1 MKVNYKALLAGV
13 VVLAAGS
20 ALAATISTAGLSD
33 YLAGFNANGVQIKF
47 SAAPVGV
54 PEGGLNLFIVDDGFG
69 NPAKAGQAYVL
80 YEPTPPG
87 SALVISDIVSVKQTF
102 ANGQPTGLWG
112 IAYVS
117 DNGTPLSLT
126 DPGLLAAFGVTAFT
140 VVGSA
145 TEDRN
150 LGATIDVTPLVN
162 QANYSG
168 ATAQF
173 FSDGDSVPDGGAT
186 VALLG
191 LALAGVEGLRRR
203 VSK

>member
-20 ALAATISTAGLSD
+20 ALATPVPNSD
-33 YLAGFNANGVQIKF
+33 YVAGFNANGVQIKF
-47 SAAPVGV
+47 SAAPEGV
-54 PEGGLNLFIVDDGFG
+54 PEGAANVFIVDDGFG
-69 NPAKAGQAYVL
+69 DPNKAGQVYVL

-87 SALVISDIVSVKQTF
+87 SARVISDVVSVKQT
-102 ANGQPTGLWG
+102 GTTGLWG

-117 DNGTPLSLT
+117 DNGAPLSLT
-126 DPGLLAAFGVTAFT
+126 DGSLQAAFGVPSATVFT

-145 TEDRN
+145 TEDPN
-150 LGATIDVTPLVN
+150 LGATIDITPLVN
-162 QANYSG
+162 QFNYPG

-173 FSDGDSVPDGGAT
+173 FSDGDSVPDGGTT